1 MTKRKVMLVAGAR
14 PNFMKVAP
22 LSREFQRRQ
31 GVESVLV
38 HTGQHY
44 DVMMSEV
51 FFRELEIPH
60 PDINLEVGSHPREEQ
75 IGMIAER
82 FDPVVRDTKP
92 DVVIVVGDVNS
103 TVACAQ
109 VARRYGVK
117 VAHVE
122 AGLRSFDLRMPEEL
136 NRTETDKLADFLF
149 VTEPSGMEH
158 LAAEGV
164 PGRRFLVGNVMIDTL
179 VGQLD
184 KVRASGILAKLSL
197 RPREYVAATFHRP
210 SNVDTKDALGALVGT
225 IAAVCDEVA
234 MVLPIHPRTLGR
246 VKEFGLEERL
256 RGIELL
262 VLCDPLGYHDFMK
275 LVMDSQAVVTDSGG
289 IQEETTYLG
298 IPCITMRENTE
309 RPITVE
315 VGTNVVVGADR
326 GAVLAHI
333 GLVRAGALRK
343 GRVPEL
349 WDGGAAERIAE
360 ILIREMGEAA
370 SASGH

>member
-1 MTKRKVMLVAGAR
+1 MMRKVILVAGAR

-22 LSREFQRRQ
+22 LSREFQRRP

-60 PDINLEVGSHPREEQ
+60 PDVNLEVGSHPRDEQ
-75 IGMIAER
+75 IALIAER

-122 AGLRSFDLRMPEEL
+122 SGLRSYDLRMPEEL
-136 NRTETDKLADFLF
+136 NRIETDKLADFLF

-164 PGRRFLVGNVMIDTL
+164 PGKSFLVGNVMIDTL
-179 VGQLD
+179 VRQLD
-184 KVRASGILAKLSL
+184 KVRASGILARLNV
-197 RPREYVAATFHRP
+197 RPRDYVAATFHRP
-210 SNVDTKDALGALVGT
+210 SNVDTKEALDTLVGT
-225 IAAVCDEVA
+225 IAALCDQTA
-234 MVLPIHPRTLGR
+234 MVLPIHPRTLDR
-246 VKEFGLEERL
+246 AREFGLEVRL
-256 RGIELL
+256 RAIGRL

-298 IPCITMRENTE
+298 IPCITMRESTE
-309 RPITVE
+309 RPITVKE
-315 VGTNVVVGADR
+315 GTNVVVGADR

-333 GLVRAGALRK
+333 GLVRGGAFRK
-343 GRVPEL
+343 GMVPQL
-349 WDGGAAERIAE
+349 WDGHAAERIVE
-360 ILIREMGEAA
+360 ILTREMGG
-370 SASGH
+370 SA